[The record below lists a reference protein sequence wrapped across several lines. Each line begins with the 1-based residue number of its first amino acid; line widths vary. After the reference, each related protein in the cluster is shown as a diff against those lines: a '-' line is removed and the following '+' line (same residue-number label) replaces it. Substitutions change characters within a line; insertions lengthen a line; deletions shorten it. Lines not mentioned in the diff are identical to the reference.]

1 MKKLISMT
9 VLLFFVVAAL
19 AGCGS
24 SDQEPA
30 NEENKVATTGTLQF
44 TANPEEF
51 IRQGFVTKDGWQLTF
66 DYVYVNL
73 SGVTAYQAAPPFD
86 PDKDSAVT
94 AETKV
99 ENVAAKTV
107 DLAEG
112 DENAP
117 PILVAEAVDVPAGH
131 YNAISWDM
139 TKAADGP
146 AAGYSLV
153 IIGEAEKDGRTIN
166 FIIKDENEYGYIGG
180 EYIGDERKG
189 IVTAG
194 GTADIEMTFHF
205 DHIFGDADTPAD
217 DELNVGAPGF
227 EPFAALADGDT
238 VDVDMAILKEKM
250 PSEDFA
256 KLEAMLP
263 TLGHVGEG
271 HCHAVVK

>member
-1 MKKLISMT
+1 MKKLISMM
-9 VLLFFVVAAL
+9 VLFIFAVVAL

-24 SDQEPA
+24 SGQEPA
-30 NEENKVATTGTLQF
+30 NEENNAAGAGMLQF
-44 TANPEEF
+44 TANPEDF
-51 IRQGFVTKDGWQLTF
+51 VRQGFVTKDGWKLSF
-66 DYVYVNL
+66 ENVYVNL
-73 SGVTAYQAAPPFD
+73 ANVTAYQSDPPYD
-86 PDKDSAVT
+86 PDTGGEVSG
-94 AETKV
+94 KV
-99 ENVAAKTV
+99 VVGLEGTSII

-112 DENAP
+112 DENAS
-117 PILVAEAVDVPAGH
+117 PILVAEAVEAPAGH

-139 TKAADGP
+139 TKIATGP

-153 IIGEAEKDGRTIN
+153 INGKAEKDDRTIG

-189 IVTAG
+189 IVTEG
-194 GTADIEMTFHF
+194 STADIEMTFHF

-227 EPFAALADGDT
+227 EPFAALAEGDT
-238 VDVDMAILKEKM
+238 VDVDMTVLKEKM
-250 PSEDFA
+250 SAEDFA